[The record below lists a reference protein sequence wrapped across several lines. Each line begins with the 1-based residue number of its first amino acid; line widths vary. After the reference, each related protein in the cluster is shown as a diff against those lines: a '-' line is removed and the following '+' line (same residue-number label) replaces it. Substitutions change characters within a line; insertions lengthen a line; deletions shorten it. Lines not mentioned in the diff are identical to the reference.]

1 MLCSSRA
8 NIFYPQYIAVMRA
21 AATKVAK
28 SVVPRVKPPPAYV
41 TRRVLRQRGPAIPN
55 GIGNTPGFGSNIM
68 TGFRNH
74 LRNRQLG
81 RIILG
86 KEQPEHLY
94 VQKKLRKQFTHEL
107 LPHMRINNKAKRPS
121 DRINLYKSLALPP
134 PSYIISAL
142 QASPVQ
148 STSQSVRSPSP
159 PPPPKK
165 PKKKVKGQSTQS
177 VVVMFSP
184 VSLSRR
190 PKRRRTK
197 HNKGTSAP
205 LF

>member
-1 MLCSSRA
+1 
-8 NIFYPQYIAVMRA
+8 MRA
-21 AATKVAK
+21 ARLSRSAVQ
-28 SVVPRVKPPPAYV
+28 RVKAPPPAYV

-55 GIGNTPGFGSNIM
+55 VKGNAPGFGSNIM

-86 KEQPEHLY
+86 KEKPEHMYAEKMLKRRLTP
-94 VQKKLRKQFTHEL
+94 KKLP
-107 LPHMRINNKAKRPS
+107 PHVLINNKKGKRPS
-121 DRINLYKSLALPP
+121 ERINLSLAI
-134 PSYIISAL
+134 PSYLLSTL

-165 PKKKVKGQSTQS
+165 PKKKVKGQSTPS
-177 VVVMFSP
+177 VVVMLSP

-190 PKRRRTK
+190 PTRRRTK
-197 HNKGTSAP
+197 HNKTTSAP